1 MEPYKIKHVKTGLYY
16 KTGINNLTEKG
27 KVYASGNNVI
37 THNSSKVVKAVLRH
51 NTSAFKKYSTLLDKY
66 KIWTNPGVA
75 TAYNIPKEEF
85 VKETLCSWR
94 IIPEEKLKSYIGI
107 IPKSNIIC
115 ECGELNEGIPGYP
128 YAYDMDSDDVIYAHQ
143 CKKCGKI
150 LYTRD

>member
-27 KVYASGNNVI
+27 KVYASGNNVL
-37 THNSSKVVKAVLRH
+37 TYSSKVVRVVLRH
-51 NTSAFKKYSTLLDKY
+51 DTSAFKKYSALLDKY
-66 KIWTNPGVA
+66 KTWTNYGVT
-75 TAYNIPKEEF
+75 TAYDIPKEEF
-85 VKETLCSWR
+85 IKETLCSWR
-94 IIPEEKLKSYIGI
+94 IIPEKKLKSYIGI
-107 IPKSNIIC
+107 IPRSNIIC
-115 ECGELNEGIPGYP
+115 ECGELNEDIPGYP

>member
-1 MEPYKIKHVKTGLYY
+1 MEPYRIKHVETGLYY

-27 KVYASGNNVI
+27 KVYASGNNVL
-37 THNSSKVVKAVLRH
+37 THSSKAVKVVLRH
-51 NTSAFKKYSTLLDKY
+51 NTLAFKKYSTLLDKY
-66 KIWTNPGVA
+66 KTWDLPMA

-85 VKETLCSWR
+85 IKEALCSWR
-94 IIPEEKLKSYIGI
+94 IIPEKKLKSYIGI

-115 ECGELNEGIPGYP
+115 ECGELNDNIPGYP